1 MILNKFLLYGAGAI
15 IVLLLIAN
23 GYLYWKS
30 NNLEEKVGV
39 LESDLTVTKS
49 TLQITKEAMDLKIS
63 QLEANKKDLD
73 LLEKPIVKTKT
84 IKIPAEVEFS
94 DVDTKSGVPSAIG
107 RIGF

>member
-15 IVLLLIAN
+15 IALLLVAN

-49 TLQITKEAMDLKIS
+49 TLQITKDA
-63 QLEANKKDLD
+63 
-73 LLEKPIVKTKT
+73 LEKPIIKTKT

-94 DVDTKSGVPSAIG
+94 HVDIKSGVPSAIG

>member
-15 IVLLLIAN
+15 IVLLLIVN

-73 LLEKPIVKTKT
+73 
-84 IKIPAEVEFS
+84 
-94 DVDTKSGVPSAIG
+94 
-107 RIGF
+107 